1 METLL
6 VDLGERSYPI
16 ELGWNSLG
24 RLGSYLRRLIPAKTC
39 MVISNPVVMELYGEI
54 LLEGLRQAGF
64 QPETFIIPDSE
75 QTKSIDTAV
84 RVYDALVAHDFDRH
98 SPIIA
103 LGGGVVGD
111 LAGFVAAT
119 YMRGVPFVQVPTTL
133 LAQVDSSVG
142 GKVGV
147 NHREGKNLIGCFY
160 QPRVVWIDLQSL
172 TSLPA
177 RELRAGM
184 AEVVKYGVIQ
194 DEAFFRLLEAEAHK
208 VLQLDR
214 TTVSKIVRR
223 SCQIKAQIVGRD
235 EREVGIRALLN
246 YGHTFGHALETLTNY
261 KRYRHGEAVAIGMII
276 ATKIAM
282 AMEVCRDQS
291 VLDRQ
296 LALLNSLGLPTEWP
310 ADVDKAG
317 ILEVIMHDKK
327 VRGGS
332 LRLVLPVKIGEVT
345 IRRFTP
351 EDVNLM
357 LEYF

>member
-24 RLGSYLRRLIPAKTC
+24 QLGPYLRRLIPAKKC
-39 MVISNPVVMELYGEI
+39 LVVSNPVVIKLYGET

-64 QPETFIIPDSE
+64 QPETFIVPDSE
-75 QTKSIDTAV
+75 QAKSLDTAIQI
-84 RVYDALVAHDFDRH
+84 YDALVAYDLDRN

-111 LAGFVAAT
+111 LAGFAAAT

-172 TSLPA
+172 TSLPP

-194 DEAFFRLLEAEAHK
+194 DEAFFRLLETEGPR

-214 TTVSKIVRR
+214 SLMGKIVRH
-223 SCQIKAQIVGRD
+223 SCQIKAQIVARD

-261 KRYRHGEAVAIGMII
+261 DRYRHGEAVAVGMII
-276 ATKIAM
+276 ATKIAL
-282 AMEVCRDQS
+282 AMEVCRDQT
-291 VLDRQ
+291 VLERQ
-296 LALLNSLGLPTEWP
+296 LALLEALGLPTEWP
-310 ADVDKAG
+310 ADVDKDG

-327 VRGGS
+327 VRSGAV
-332 LRLVLPVKIGEVT
+332 RLVLPVRLGEMT

-351 EDVNLM
+351 EEMKLVM
-357 LEYF
+357 EYF

>member
-16 ELGWNSLG
+16 ELGWNSLAE
-24 RLGSYLRRLIPAKTC
+24 LGAYLRRLIPAKKC
-39 MVISNPVVMELYGEI
+39 LVVSNPVVIELYGQI
-54 LLEGLRQAGF
+54 LLDGLKDAGF
-64 QPETFIIPDSE
+64 QPETFIISDSE
-75 QTKSIDTAV
+75 QSKSIDTAV
-84 RVYDALVAHDFDRH
+84 QVYDALVAHDFDRN
-98 SPIIA
+98 SPILA

-160 QPRVVWIDLQSL
+160 QPRVVWIDLQTL
-172 TSLPA
+172 TSLPR
-177 RELRAGM
+177 RELKAGM

-194 DEAFFRLLEAEAHK
+194 DEAFFRLLEAEGNQIMH
-208 VLQLDR
+208 LDKSILGR
-214 TTVSKIVRR
+214 VVRH

-261 KRYRHGEAVAIGMII
+261 ERYRHGEAVAVGMVI
-276 ATKIAM
+276 ATKIAL
-282 AMEVCRDQS
+282 ALAVCRDES

-296 LALLNSLGLPTEWP
+296 LALLNAFGLPAEWP

-317 ILEVIMHDKK
+317 ILDVIMHDKK
-327 VRGGS
+327 ARGGS
-332 LRLVLPVKIGEVT
+332 LRLVLPVRIGEMT

-351 EDVNLM
+351 EDVKLM
-357 LEYF
+357 LEHF